1 MEQINY
7 CPILKAKKIKADGT
21 CPLHI
26 RIKVGSSITEISL
39 KYSVTKDDWDAVRKR
54 VKPRNPNAALIN
66 AAIISHEN
74 NIVQI
79 GADLRLTGQVITA
92 QVLKMRISG
101 GNNNMTLLSLF
112 FKHNTD
118 VKARIGNDFS
128 IATLRKYELTKMK
141 LEQFIQSKYLV
152 DDLQIRELKYG
163 FILDFE
169 TFLKSTQKL
178 AHNSA
183 IKHIKNLKKIVRLA
197 VQLDYIE
204 KHPFDAFKCS
214 VAEVNRNCLTKDE
227 LRRLIEKGS
236 LNSRLEVIRDV
247 FVFCCYT
254 GLSYADVAKLN
265 RDHINGDGKDELR
278 VIIIPRTKTKSN
290 CRIPLLPVA
299 EAILKKYIP
308 FTKADKLKR
317 LLPVNSNQKFNEY
330 LKELAT
336 LCDINKT
343 LTVHIARHTMACTV
357 TLENGISLEV
367 VKTILGHKNI
377 RTTQLYSKMT
387 DIRLHAEM
395 NTLILKTFSNKNSNP
410 TLCK

>member
-1 MEQINY
+1 M
-7 CPILKAKKIKADGT
+7 
-21 CPLHI
+21 
-26 RIKVGSSITEISL
+26 
-39 KYSVTKDDWDAVRKR
+39 
-54 VKPRNPNAALIN
+54 
-66 AAIISHEN
+66 
-74 NIVQI
+74 
-79 GADLRLTGQVITA
+79 
-92 QVLKMRISG
+92 
-101 GNNNMTLLSLF
+101 
-112 FKHNTD
+112 
-118 VKARIGNDFS
+118 
-128 IATLRKYELTKMK
+128 
-141 LEQFIQSKYLV
+141 
-152 DDLQIRELKYG
+152 
-163 FILDFE
+163 
-169 TFLKSTQKL
+169 
-178 AHNSA
+178 
-183 IKHIKNLKKIVRLA
+183 
-197 VQLDYIE
+197 
-204 KHPFDAFKCS
+204 
-214 VAEVNRNCLTKDE
+214 
-227 LRRLIEKGS
+227 
-236 LNSRLEVIRDV
+236 IRDV